1 MGMKGK
7 ILPDHLPLNK
17 YKLLVIG
24 LPPLTTT
31 MVSGIEEEMDVVT
44 LPDRTQASG
53 GNTKPGEFTIKL
65 PMHHL
70 VEQAAME
77 AWFKES
83 QDPVTA
89 TYKKPGTLVYE
100 SNSGTTLKSYTLV
113 GLFPSKR
120 KLPDAEMSNE
130 GEMAEV
136 EWTLKYDDILPV

>member
-7 ILPDHLPLNK
+7 IQANHIPLNK

-24 LPPLTTT
+24 LPGLTPTS
-31 MVSGIEEEMDVVT
+31 VSGIEEELDVVT

-70 VEQAAME
+70 VEQSAME
-77 AWFKES
+77 AWYKES
-83 QDPVTA
+83 QDPVSP
-89 TYKKPGTLVYE
+89 TYKKPGTLIYT
-100 SNSGTTLKSYTLV
+100 SIGDTTLKSYTLV

-120 KLPDAEMSNE
+120 KLPDAEMTNE